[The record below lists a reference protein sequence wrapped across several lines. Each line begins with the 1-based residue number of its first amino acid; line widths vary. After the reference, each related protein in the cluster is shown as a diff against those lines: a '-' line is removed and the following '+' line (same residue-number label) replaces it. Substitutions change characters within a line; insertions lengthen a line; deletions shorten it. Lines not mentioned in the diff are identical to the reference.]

1 MQHITDILQKAN
13 TILIATHENPTADS
27 IGSTLSLY
35 LALTSLGKKVTVA
48 LSEPI
53 TVDLS
58 YFVGVNKIV
67 SEINKKNFVISLD
80 YEEGSIEKVSY
91 NIDGN
96 RFNLVIEPREGF
108 DSFSKDKVHFS
119 NAGSSFDAVITVD
132 TISLGGLKKLY
143 DQDKE
148 TFTSKPIINIDRH
161 PNNGSYGKV
170 NLVDAQASS
179 TIEIVY
185 ELIES
190 LGVNITQDIASNVL
204 NALYVATQ
212 NFTSQQVTPKTF
224 EIASKV
230 VKAGG
235 KRFRSSVAQATEEIL
250 SHEEVQVADEE
261 EHVPPPAEHEAPPD
275 WLKPKIFKS
284 SNVGS

>member
-1 MQHITDILQKAN
+1 MQQISDILQKAN
-13 TILIATHENPTADS
+13 TILIATHERPTADS

-48 LSEPI
+48 LPEQI
-53 TVDLS
+53 TVELS
-58 YFVGVNKIV
+58 HFVGVNKIV

-108 DSFSKDKVHFS
+108 DSLSKDKVHFS

-170 NLVDAQASS
+170 NIVDTQASA
-179 TIEIVY
+179 TIEIAH

-190 LGVNITQDIASNVL
+190 LGVAITQDIASNIL

-212 NFTSQQVTPKTF
+212 NFTSQHVTPKTF
-224 EIASKV
+224 EIASKM

-235 KRFRSSVAQATEEIL
+235 KRFRSSVSHVTEEMP
-250 SHEEVQVADEE
+250 SPEEVQTAVEE
-261 EHVPPPAEHEAPPD
+261 EPIPPPAEHEAPPD

-284 SNVGS
+284 STTG